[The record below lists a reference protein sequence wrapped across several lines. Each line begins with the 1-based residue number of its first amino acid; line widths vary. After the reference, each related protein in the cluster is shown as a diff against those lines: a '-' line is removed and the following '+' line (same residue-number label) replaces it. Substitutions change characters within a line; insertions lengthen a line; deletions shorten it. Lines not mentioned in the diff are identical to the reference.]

1 MGSIEVTRLGMRE
14 EEMETIADFMARVL
28 IEKEAPA
35 KVLEDVIEFRQ
46 SYQKLYYCF
55 DRGLPE

>member
-1 MGSIEVTRLGMRE
+1 
-14 EEMETIADFMARVL
+14 MARVL

-35 KVLEDVIEFRQ
+35 NVLEDVIEFRQ

-55 DRGLPE
+55 DSGLPE